1 MKLGRAPG
9 RCVLCC
15 NPGRGAGASMARL
28 GPESPAGAP
37 PPPETAFLKG

>member
-1 MKLGRAPG
+1 MKLGWAPG
-9 RCVLCC
+9 RRILCC

-28 GPESPAGAP
+28 GHESPAGIP